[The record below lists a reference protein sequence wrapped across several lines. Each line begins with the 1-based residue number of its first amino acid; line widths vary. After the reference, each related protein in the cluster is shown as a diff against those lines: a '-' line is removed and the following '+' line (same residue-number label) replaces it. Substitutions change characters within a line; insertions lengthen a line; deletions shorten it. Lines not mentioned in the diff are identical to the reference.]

1 MANKKKKDID
11 YALVEGV
18 RPPIHKAMKYWG
30 KKPHNIWRE
39 YIKNYTPKGG
49 VFLDP
54 FCGSATSIFESLK
67 LGITSI
73 GFDLNPIS
81 SFIIEAITSD
91 FDKNKFKNE
100 LNTIVNHV
108 RQDDTYKKFF
118 YTKSRYSKAVSE
130 VQNFKW
136 ENGKLYELGIIANDK
151 DAIKKKKYIAIP
163 NSNDNNLVNDFEKIN
178 IEYLYPNEAFPA
190 SPSFSAQFVNCIG
203 GNNFSNLW
211 TKRNLFV
218 ISFIFND
225 ILKVK
230 NKNVKKQLLF
240 GFIQMLHLTTKMCVP
255 RRAEANRPFS
265 TSWGRSAYICSKRQM
280 EMNPLLIFI
289 SSCLGKQSVE
299 SSLNNAKNYF
309 HKEKIKL
316 SNVSVSKK
324 DKSKSSGFDVKYGNV
339 DINTIDD
346 YIKDKSID
354 FIMTDPPYGGL
365 VQYLDLSY
373 VWLSWLQLYDKKYKP
388 NFDAEITIKKNF
400 VDENLYKSRFT
411 NGLKKLHK
419 ILKDEGK
426 IVFTFHNKDVK
437 IWNIFLNSIKEA
449 GFEIEKV
456 IHQQNK
462 RSGESVVS
470 NPYGTS
476 GTDFYIR
483 CIKYNNNY
491 QESNNSEFD
500 HIVLQ
505 TAIYLISR
513 RNEPTPY
520 QILFNGILA
529 EISSKGFDINE
540 FDKNIETILK
550 RHINKIFILSDNNF
564 STSGNFWWFV
574 DPNEYIK
581 FPDRALSDRVENTV
595 LQFLRR
601 KQSISL
607 DDMLGEIF
615 IKYPNGLTPDTKSIN
630 FYLKKYATKSSGKW
644 LYNVSSVENEISN
657 HTKILADLSGIGK
670 KNKLDIFIGKREQWE
685 KINTTTLATYATHL
699 ELDFLAF
706 EKERL
711 ARIHMIDM
719 IWLNNKNIEVIF
731 EVENSTN
738 LISAISRGTNL
749 DKAILKVMVIP
760 NRREDELLRQKDKM
774 FCEQFKVNNWKYLLY
789 SDVEKL
795 KTSKQKIDLFLKDIN
810 G

>member
-1 MANKKKKDID
+1 MNNKIKDIN
-11 YALVEGV
+11 YALVEST
-18 RPPIHKAMKYWG
+18 RPPIYQAMKYWG

-39 YIKNYTPKGG
+39 YIKNYTPKDG

-81 SFIIEAITSD
+81 SFIIEVITSD
-91 FDKNKFKNE
+91 FNKSQFANE
-100 LNTIVNHV
+100 LNTIVNNI
-108 RQDDTYKKFF
+108 RQDDIYKKFF
-118 YTKSRYSKAVSE
+118 YTKSRYSETISE
-130 VQNFKW
+130 VQHFKW
-136 ENGKLYELGIIANDK
+136 ENDKLYELGIIANSEDNVE
-151 DAIKKKKYIAIP
+151 KKKYISIP
-163 NSNDNNLVNDFEKIN
+163 NNNDNNLVNYFDQIN
-178 IEYLYPNEAFPA
+178 VKYQHPNEGFPA
-190 SPSFSAQFVNCIG
+190 SPSFSANFIKRIG
-203 GNNFSNLW
+203 GDNFSNLW

-218 ISFIFND
+218 ISLIFNY
-225 ILKVK
+225 ILKIKDK
-230 NKNVKKQLLF
+230 NIKKQLLF
-240 GFIQMLHLTTKMCVP
+240 GFIQMLHLTTKMSVP
-255 RRAEANRPFS
+255 RQPKTNRPFS
-265 TSWGRSAYICSKRQM
+265 TSWGRSAYICSSRQM
-280 EMNPLLIFI
+280 EMNPLLTFI

-299 SSLNNAKNYF
+299 SSLKNAKDYF
-309 HKEKIKL
+309 YQEKIKL

-324 DKSKSSGFDVKYGNV
+324 DKNKLSGFDVKYGNV

-346 YIKDKSID
+346 YIKDKSVD

-373 VWLSWLQLYDKKYKP
+373 VWLSWLQLYDKKYIP
-388 NFDAEITIKKNF
+388 NFNAEITIKKN
-400 VDENLYKSRFT
+400 VIDENLYKSRFT

-419 ILKDEGK
+419 ILKDDGK
-426 IVFTFHNKDVK
+426 AVFTFHNKDIK

-449 GFEIEKV
+449 GFKIEKV

-483 CIKYNNNY
+483 CIKYNKEY
-491 QESNNSEFD
+491 QQNSNNEFE

-505 TAIYLISR
+505 TSINLIAK

-529 EISSKGFDINE
+529 EISDKGFDIDE

-550 RHINKIFILSDNNF
+550 NHINKIFILSDNNF
-564 STSGNFWWFV
+564 STSGKFWWFIN
-574 DPNEYIK
+574 PNEHIK
-581 FPDRALSDRVENTV
+581 YPNRTLSDRVENTV

-615 IKYPNGLTPDTKSIN
+615 IKYPNGLIPDTKSIN
-630 FYLKKYATKSSGKW
+630 FYLQKYATQSAGKW
-644 LYNVSSVENEISN
+644 LYNSLLIENEISN
-657 HTKILADLSGIGK
+657 HTKILADLSKIGK
-670 KNKLDIFIGKREQWE
+670 SNKFDIFIGKREQWE
-685 KINTTTLATYATHL
+685 KINNTTLATYATHS
-699 ELDFLAF
+699 ELKFLDF
-706 EKERL
+706 EKEKLDRV
-711 ARIHMIDM
+711 HMIDM

-749 DKAILKVMVIP
+749 DKSILKVMVIP
-760 NRREDELLRQKDKM
+760 NKRENELLKQKDRL
-774 FCEQFKVNNWKYLLY
+774 FYDQFKINNWKYLFY

-795 KTSKQKIDLFLKDIN
+795 KTSKQKIDLFLKNID

>member
-1 MANKKKKDID
+1 MANKEKKNID

-18 RPPIHKAMKYWG
+18 RPPIYKAMKYWG

-81 SFIIEAITSD
+81 PFIIEAITSD
-91 FDKNKFKNE
+91 FDKDKFKDE
-100 LNTIVNHV
+100 LNTIVDHV
-108 RQDDTYKKFF
+108 RQNDTYKKFF
-118 YTKSRYSKAVSE
+118 YTKSRHSETVSE

-136 ENGKLYELGIIANDK
+136 ENGELYELGIIANDK
-151 DAIKKKKYIAIP
+151 DAIKKKKYIANP
-163 NSNDNNLVNDFEKIN
+163 NSNDTNLVNDFEKIN
-178 IEYLYPNEAFPA
+178 IEYLHPNEAFPA
-190 SPSFSAQFVNCIG
+190 SPSFSANFVNCIG

-225 ILKVK
+225 ILKIK
-230 NKNVKKQLLF
+230 DKNVKKQLLF

-255 RRAEANRPFS
+255 RRAKANRPFS
-265 TSWGRSAYICSKRQM
+265 TSWGRSAYICSSRQM
-280 EMNPLLIFI
+280 EMNPLLTFI
-289 SSCLGKQSVE
+289 SSCVGKQSVE
-299 SSLNNAKNYF
+299 SSLNNAKDYF
-309 HKEKIKL
+309 HKEKIRL
-316 SNVSVSKK
+316 SNVSISKK
-324 DKSKSSGFDVKYGNV
+324 DKNKSSGFDVKYGNI

-365 VQYLDLSY
+365 VKYLDLSY

-388 NFDAEITIKKNF
+388 NFNAEITIKKN
-400 VDENLYKSRFT
+400 VIDENLYKSRFT
-411 NGLKKLHK
+411 NSLKKLHK
-419 ILKDEGK
+419 VLKDEGK
-426 IVFTFHNKDVK
+426 IVFTFHNKDIK

-449 GFEIEKV
+449 GFKIEKV
-456 IHQQNK
+456 IHQHNK

-491 QESNNSEFD
+491 QESNNSEFA

-505 TAIYLISR
+505 TATCLIAR

-540 FDKNIETILK
+540 FDKNIEAILK
-550 RHINKIFILSDNNF
+550 SHINEIFILSDNRF
-564 STSGNFWWFV
+564 STSGNRWWFV

-581 FPDRALSDRVENTV
+581 YPNRTLSDRVENTV

-615 IKYPNGLTPDTKSIN
+615 IKYPNGLTPDTKSIK
-630 FYLKKYATKSSGKW
+630 FYLEKYATKSAGKW
-644 LYNVSSVENEISN
+644 LYKALVENEISN

-670 KNKLDIFIGKREQWE
+670 KNKLDIFIGKREQGE

-699 ELDFLAF
+699 ELKFLAF
-706 EKERL
+706 EKKKL
-711 ARIHMIDM
+711 DRIHMIDM

-760 NRREDELLRQKDKM
+760 NRREDELLRQKDEM
-774 FCEQFKVNNWKYLLY
+774 FCDQFKINNWKYLLY

-795 KTSKQKIDLFLKDIN
+795 KTSKQKIGLFLKDIN